1 MMSCRGASAMAH
13 DSGSEKQQAHELIE
27 RLAPSQVSAVL
38 GLLQAMLDPVA
49 RAIANAPIN
58 DEPITEE
65 ERQRVA
71 RSEAWFEERAGKGI
85 PMEEVLA
92 DFGLT
97 TEDLT
102 GKDGPQH

>member
-1 MMSCRGASAMAH
+1 MGD

-27 RLAPSQVSAVL
+27 RLTPSQVSAVV

-49 RAIANAPIN
+49 RAVANAPSD
-58 DEPITEE
+58 DEPVTEE
-65 ERQRVA
+65 EQQAVA
-71 RSEAWFEERAGKGI
+71 RSEAWFQERGGKGI

-97 TEDLT
+97 MEDLA
-102 GKDGPQH
+102 GKNDPQH